1 MDREDVATSDPV
13 ADNAD
18 EEDAGGETTQMK
30 MAETDMTQTQTQTQT
45 EMTQIVLMQ
54 V

>member
-1 MDREDVATSDPV
+1 MYREDIATNGPV

-45 EMTQIVLMQ
+45 EITQITLMQ

>member
-1 MDREDVATSDPV
+1 MDREDVATNDPV
-13 ADNAD
+13 ADNAG
-18 EEDAGGETTQMK
+18 EEDTEGGATQMK

-45 EMTQIVLMQ
+45 EITQITLMQ